1 MWRILVVDD
10 NVDAADSLA
19 MLLAM
24 EGYVTRAAYDGKQA
38 VEVAGSFRP
47 DVVILDIE
55 MPLMDGYEAAC
66 QIRMARGDAAPGLI
80 SLSAARLDGPAALS
94 AAFDVSLTKPASGK
108 EVQVA
113 VEAALRR
120 TRRGP

>member
-1 MWRILVVDD
+1 MRRILVVDD
-10 NVDAADSLA
+10 NVDAADGLA

-38 VEVAGSFRP
+38 LEVAGSFRP

-55 MPLMDGYEAAC
+55 MPVMDGYEAAR
-66 QIRMARGDAAPGLI
+66 QIRKSRSNRAPGLV
-80 SLSAARLDGPAALS
+80 SLSAARLDDPAALS